1 MSLQRQFG
9 FWVGALV
16 VFIGLIW
23 LFSGALM
30 PFIAGLAVAYF
41 LDPVADR
48 LERLGLPRWI
58 ATSVILLAFVLA
70 LILVLILIVP
80 ILVNQMNGFI
90 ERAPGYVTQLQ
101 AWLAEINQ
109 GWLGQFVGERLPEI
123 QRQLGE
129 YAGQGA
135 AFLGRFAASI
145 WSGGQAIASVI
156 GVIVITPVVAFYL
169 LLDWDHMV
177 EKVDGW
183 LPRHHAAT
191 IRRLIGEIDRAIAGF
206 VRGQAIVCLLLGLF
220 YGVGLTLIGLSFG
233 FLIGLGAGLISFI
246 PFVGSILGLIVALG
260 VAIVQ
265 FWPDWHMLILVA
277 VVFGVGQFIE
287 GNILS
292 PRLVGSSVGLHPVWL
307 MFSLLAFG
315 SLFGFLG
322 LMVAVP
328 VAAAIGVLVRFALQQ
343 YLGSVL
349 YTGVPRGRP
358 VIDADEADDIP

>member
-1 MSLQRQFG
+1 MSLQRQMG

-23 LFSGALM
+23 LLSGALM

-48 LERLGLPRWI
+48 LEKLGLPRWL
-58 ATSVILLAFVLA
+58 ATSVILAAFVLSLILA
-70 LILVLILIVP
+70 LILLVP
-80 ILVNQMNGFI
+80 ILVNQLNGFI
-90 ERAPGYVTQLQ
+90 ERVPGYITALQ
-101 AWLAEINQ
+101 AWLAEMNQ
-109 GWLGQFVGERLPEI
+109 GWLGRFVGERLPEI

-135 AFLGRFAASI
+135 ALLGRFAASI
-145 WSGGQAIASVI
+145 WSGGQAVASVI

-177 EKVDGW
+177 ERVDGW
-183 LPRHHAAT
+183 LPRQHADT
-191 IRRLIGEIDRAIAGF
+191 IRGLVREIDGAIAGF

-220 YGVGLTLIGLSFG
+220 YGIGLTLVGLSFG

-328 VAAAIGVLVRFALQQ
+328 VAAAIGVLIRFALRQ
-343 YLGSVL
+343 YLGSIL
-349 YTGVPRGRP
+349 YTGVPRPRP
-358 VIDADEADDIP
+358 VPDTHEKDEIP

>member
-30 PFIAGLAVAYF
+30 PSIAGLAVAYL

-101 AWLAEINQ
+101 AWLADINQ

-145 WSGGQAIASVI
+145 WSGGHTIASVI
-156 GVIVITPVVAFYL
+156 GVIVITPVVAFYM
-169 LLDWDHMV
+169 LLDWDHMLHII
-177 EKVDGW
+177 DD
-183 LPRHHAAT
+183 LIPPRH
-191 IRRLIGEIDRAIAGF
+191 RDDVRLLARDIDRALAGF
-206 VRGQAIVCLLLGLF
+206 VRGQSLVCLFLGVW
-220 YGVGLTLIGLSFG
+220 YAVGLSAIGLNFG
-233 FLIGLGAGLISFI
+233 FLIGVIAGFLATVKDGLGSDFDVLSIIIAISLFLFGVASLVRQERIKIGLGAIGA
-246 PFVGSILGLIVALG
+246 V
-260 VAIVQ
+260 
-265 FWPDWHMLILVA
+265 ILVYSA
-277 VVFGVGQFIE
+277 IRLLQLGNPAGV
-287 GNILS
+287 
-292 PRLVGSSVGLHPVWL
+292 
-307 MFSLLAFG
+307 SLG
-315 SLFGFLG
+315 MLF
-322 LMVAVP
+322 
-328 VAAAIGVLVRFALQQ
+328 
-343 YLGSVL
+343 
-349 YTGVPRGRP
+349 
-358 VIDADEADDIP
+358 